1 MVRSSRLHRLPQ
13 RLDYTLIPA
22 PLDLT
27 LPLVDEK
34 SPLPAIIVTPSSPR
48 NSVDFSIVFL
58 APEPKPSLRQ
68 RVASYLPRPSRF
80 SRQPIS
86 LATTPTKTRFPSMSG
101 PFKFRSIL
109 IMFLT
114 FFVMACHMVAHRFA
128 IMPRMD
134 FETKGLGLGEVGL
147 PDAHIH
153 GLSQSQPSGPHVGRS
168 SGWFGF
174 LEVRGDDPSPDFPV
188 AEPMHNLEN
197 LGNLEDPT
205 DALPNLV

>member
-34 SPLPAIIVTPSSPR
+34 SLLPAIIVTPSSPR
-48 NSVDFSIVFL
+48 NSIDFSIAFL
-58 APEPKPSLRQ
+58 APEPKPSLRE
-68 RVASYLPRPSRF
+68 RVTSYLPRASRL

-86 LATTPTKTRFPSMSG
+86 LATTPTKASFSSMSG
-101 PFKFRSIL
+101 PFKFRSIFV
-109 IMFLT
+109 MFFM
-114 FFVMACHMVAHRFA
+114 FFVMACHMIAYRLA

-134 FETKGLGLGEVGL
+134 FQPKGLGLGEAGL
-147 PDAHIH
+147 VDDHIH
-153 GLSQSQPSGPHVGRS
+153 GLSQSQPNAPHAGS
-168 SGWFGF
+168 NGWFG
-174 LEVRGDDPSPDFPV
+174 LWEARGDDPSPDFGV
-188 AEPMHNLEN
+188 AEPMRALQNS
-197 LGNLEDPT
+197 GNLEDTT

>member
-48 NSVDFSIVFL
+48 SSIDFSIAFL

-68 RVASYLPRPSRF
+68 RVASYLPRPSQL

-86 LATTPTKTRFPSMSG
+86 LATTPTKASFPSMTG
-101 PFKFRSIL
+101 PFKFRSIF

-114 FFVMACHMVAHRFA
+114 FFVVACHMIAHKFA

-134 FETKGLGLGEVGL
+134 FQTKGLGLGEAGL
-147 PDAHIH
+147 ADAHI
-153 GLSQSQPSGPHVGRS
+153 QPNTLHVGRS
-168 SGWFGF
+168 DGWFGF
-174 LEVRGDDPSPDFPV
+174 LEARGDTQSPDFAV
-188 AEPMHNLEN
+188 AEPMLALEN
-197 LGNLEDPT
+197 LGNLRDT
-205 DALPNLV
+205 ADALPNPV

>member
-48 NSVDFSIVFL
+48 NSIDFSIAFL
-58 APEPKPSLRQ
+58 APEPKPSLRE
-68 RVASYLPRPSRF
+68 RVTSYLPRPSRL

-86 LATTPTKTRFPSMSG
+86 LATTPTKASFPSMTG

-109 IMFLT
+109 IMFFM
-114 FFVMACHMVAHRFA
+114 FFVMACHMIAHRLA
-128 IMPRMD
+128 VMPRMD
-134 FETKGLGLGEVGL
+134 FQPKGLGLGEAGL
-147 PDAHIH
+147 VDEHIH
-153 GLSQSQPSGPHVGRS
+153 GLPHSKPNVPHVGRS
-168 SGWFGF
+168 NGWFGF
-174 LEVRGDDPSPDFPV
+174 WEARGDVPSPDFDV
-188 AEPMHNLEN
+188 VEPMHALEN
-197 LGNLEDPT
+197 WGNLEDAI
-205 DALPNLV
+205 DALPNPV